1 MMRSIITDFE
11 NILREV
17 LDNTESLFQ
26 EWESTDRGLRCVKAL
41 AVLMRVVEVT
51 NKFEVL
57 SHHIKECFPPVALIN
72 YDDWCKS
79 IDKTKNAI
87 QSVVKSYKF
96 VEQVDSTDFND
107 YLKEMLRLEATDHQT
122 LVALERQL
130 TNGEKTLL
138 NTLEMSF
145 DYLLEILNVLQTT
158 LTGDRSEVL
167 AMLYMQAEARYKK
180 NVWDQT
186 ERGRYLKHLENT
198 KFPWGYEPTVEQ
210 LRNLYGDTFNEF
222 SQTKLGKIYDEF
234 RDDDLMALAL
244 GISHAECS
252 TDELNEFFKQTHR
265 LRELK
270 LLAEKKEKGLNIFNK
285 EVPMGVGEA
294 MTEERD
300 IYPQSSLDSIFHSAL
315 DMIKVKDGINKI
327 IIIKGK
333 EGKFRL
339 SVKQTFILHKVLEE
353 IDWLDDDTDTT
364 FIQWYDDVYKWPWK
378 TRNFKSVLSNF
389 KHTHSLTWD
398 ENTVNDANTG
408 REYRDFANYV
418 RSQFVDIDGSGKI
431 TDKQEFLKLGSDGKP
446 MYIGHDLRRN
456 L

>member
-1 MMRSIITDFE
+1 MMRGIITDFE

-57 SHHIKECFPPVALIN
+57 SHHIKKCFPPIVLTN

-79 IDKTKNAI
+79 IDKTKSAI
-87 QSVVKSYKF
+87 QDVVKSYIV
-96 VEQVDSTDFND
+96 VEQVDSTDFDD
-107 YLKEMLRLEATDHQT
+107 YLKEMLRLEVTDHQT

-130 TNGEKTLL
+130 TNSEKTLL
-138 NTLEMSF
+138 NTLEISF

-167 AMLYMQAEARYKK
+167 AMLYMQAEARYKN
-180 NVWDQT
+180 NVWEQT
-186 ERGRYLKHLENT
+186 ERSRYLKHLENT

-210 LRNLYGDTFNEF
+210 LRKLYGETFNEF

-234 RDDDLMALAL
+234 RDDDLMAIAL
-244 GISHAECS
+244 GISNSECS

-285 EVPMGVGEA
+285 EVPMGVSE
-294 MTEERD
+294 TISEERNF
-300 IYPQSSLDSIFHSAL
+300 YPLSSFDSIFHSAL
-315 DMIKVKDGINKI
+315 DMIKVKDGINRI
-327 IIIKGK
+327 IIGKGK
-333 EGKFRL
+333 EGKFLL
-339 SVKQTFILHKVLEE
+339 SVKWWFVVHKVLEE
-353 IDWLDDDTDTT
+353 IDWLNDKQDTK
-364 FIQWYDDVYKWPWK
+364 FIQWVDDVFGWEWK
-378 TRNFKSVLSNF
+378 TCDFKSVLAGF
-389 KHTHSLTWD
+389 KHTHSTKWD
-398 ENTVNDANTG
+398 VNTVKDMNTG
-408 REYRDFANYV
+408 RQYRELADYV
-418 RSQFVDIDGSGKI
+418 RNMFVIIDSSGKI

-446 MYIGHDLRRN
+446 MYIGHDLRRY

>member
-11 NILREV
+11 NILKEV

-41 AVLMRVVEVT
+41 TVLMRVVEVT

-158 LTGDRSEVL
+158 LTGDRSDVL

-180 NVWDQT
+180 NVWEQT

-210 LRNLYGDTFNEF
+210 LRKLYGDTFNEF

-234 RDDDLMALAL
+234 RDDDLVALAL

-270 LLAEKKEKGLNIFNK
+270 LLAEKKEKGLNIFSDT
-285 EVPMGVGEA
+285 EVPIVVQEEQIKPVMSSFSSAVIVASKAPQVIILLRQLMESKTKPKDVLMPVRAAMEA
-294 MTEERD
+294 AVIRRPTWEEFCQEFGSYRLKSKTSFSD
-300 IYPQSSLDSIFHSAL
+300 YTNPDNKPYAGADFE
-315 DMIKVKDGINKI
+315 MMKD
-327 IIIKGK
+327 
-333 EGKFRL
+333 KFRRL
-339 SVKQTFILHKVLEE
+339 VTEGQ
-353 IDWLDDDTDTT
+353 
-364 FIQWYDDVYKWPWK
+364 
-378 TRNFKSVLSNF
+378 
-389 KHTHSLTWD
+389 
-398 ENTVNDANTG
+398 
-408 REYRDFANYV
+408 
-418 RSQFVDIDGSGKI
+418 
-431 TDKQEFLKLGSDGKP
+431 
-446 MYIGHDLRRN
+446 
-456 L
+456 

>member
-1 MMRSIITDFE
+1 
-11 NILREV
+11 
-17 LDNTESLFQ
+17 
-26 EWESTDRGLRCVKAL
+26 
-41 AVLMRVVEVT
+41 
-51 NKFEVL
+51 
-57 SHHIKECFPPVALIN
+57 
-72 YDDWCKS
+72 
-79 IDKTKNAI
+79 
-87 QSVVKSYKF
+87 
-96 VEQVDSTDFND
+96 
-107 YLKEMLRLEATDHQT
+107 MLRLEATDHQT

-294 MTEERD
+294 MTEE
-300 IYPQSSLDSIFHSAL
+300 
-315 DMIKVKDGINKI
+315 
-327 IIIKGK
+327 
-333 EGKFRL
+333 EGYLSTKFAR
-339 SVKQTFILHKVLEE
+339 
-353 IDWLDDDTDTT
+353 
-364 FIQWYDDVYKWPWK
+364 
-378 TRNFKSVLSNF
+378 
-389 KHTHSLTWD
+389 
-398 ENTVNDANTG
+398 
-408 REYRDFANYV
+408 
-418 RSQFVDIDGSGKI
+418 
-431 TDKQEFLKLGSDGKP
+431 
-446 MYIGHDLRRN
+446 
-456 L
+456 